1 MQYKAVFF
9 DRDQTLTCLNQHT
22 KRWVKQQMEEWS
34 GKKYQM
40 DYDRMMYLFELA
52 EYPEAGLTSVEEEIE
67 FWHRYYS
74 CLLRKE
80 GITEKVSQKVE
91 IMFEHVWMQER
102 VLFPEVIYVL
112 ETLKKEGYKLG
123 VISDTSPSLSL
134 TLESLGIAKYF
145 DCFICSDLAGA
156 MKPDPKIYQTALDAL
171 QVSAEESIYVDDYDI
186 EADGAREMGFTAFHI
201 DRVDSNQ
208 EEMQNEDE
216 NQWRI
221 TSLKQIL
228 DFLHQE

>member
-22 KRWVKQQMEEWS
+22 KRWVKQQMEAWS

-40 DYDRMMYLFELA
+40 DYDRMMYLYELA
-52 EYPEAGLTSVEEEIE
+52 EYPEAGLISVEEEIE

-74 CLLRKE
+74 CLLREE

-91 IMFEHVWMQER
+91 ILFDHVWMQER

-112 ETLKKEGYKLG
+112 ETLKKEGLKLG

>member
-22 KRWVKQQMEEWS
+22 KQWVKQQMEAWS
-34 GKKYQM
+34 GKKYLM

-52 EYPEAGLTSVEEEIE
+52 DYPEVGLKSVEEEIE

-74 CLLRKE
+74 CLLREE
-80 GITEKVSQKVE
+80 GITEKTLEKVE
-91 IMFEHVWMQER
+91 IMFQHVWLNER

-145 DCFICSDLAGA
+145 DCFICSDLVGA
-156 MKPDPKIYQTALDAL
+156 MKPDPMIYQAALDAL
-171 QVSAEESIYVDDYDI
+171 QVSAKESIYVDDYDI
-186 EADGAREMGFTAFHI
+186 EADGARDIGFTAFHI
-201 DRVDSNQ
+201 ERVDSNQ
-208 EEMQNEDE
+208 GEMQNEAC